1 MDRNQNCFN
10 KDVIMT
16 KITIFKKAGKISG
29 YLIKGHSGYAEEGSD
44 IVCSGISAVS
54 QMALVGLTEV
64 LKKDVDCVMK
74 DGLLS
79 VDIKGNLDDCQVL
92 LNSMELSLKDI
103 AKNYSAYVKFEIKGE

>member
-1 MDRNQNCFN
+1 
-10 KDVIMT
+10 MT
-16 KITIFKKAGKISG
+16 KITIFKKAGFISG

-64 LKKDVDCVMK
+64 LKKDVDCVCE

-79 VDIKGNLDDCQVL
+79 VDIKGDLKECQVI
-92 LNSMELSLKDI
+92 LNAMELSLKDI
-103 AKNYSAYVKFEIKGE
+103 AKNYPAYVKFEIKGE